1 MLDNPFFQFGEF
13 CEGCKRWYNPS
24 SPHICDVGIQ
34 DKVTERKKI
43 VRWLGDSLKKVHSP
57 S

>member
-34 DKVTERKKI
+34 DKVTERKKV